1 MNLLIYEIFYKKFI
15 TNNKIIK
22 GDITDSLLEFKYLIY
37 VTF

>member
-1 MNLLIYEIFYKKFI
+1 MNLLIYEIFYKII